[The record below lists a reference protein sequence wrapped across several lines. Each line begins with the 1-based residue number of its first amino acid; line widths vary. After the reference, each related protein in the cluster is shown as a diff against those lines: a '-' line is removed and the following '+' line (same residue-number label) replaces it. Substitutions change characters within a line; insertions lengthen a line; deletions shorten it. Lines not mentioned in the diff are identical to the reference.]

1 MNSKLHKLSAV
12 INVAFAIVLMLTAT
26 LLPHHHHGDAACMA
40 IERCADDGAVNDPH
54 TGHAGDNACQG
65 GGCTVSATAK
75 AAKQTTVQTSDSKPK
90 PKGKQLVNAWL
101 SDGIGIPH
109 ISEVYGYDREPQTFF
124 PTRQNPATNK
134 RGPPAGNL
142 TA

>member
-1 MNSKLHKLSAV
+1 MNSKLHKLSAI
-12 INVAFAIVLMLTAT
+12 INVAFAIALMLSAT
-26 LLPHHHHGDAACMA
+26 LFPHHHHGDAACMA
-40 IERCADDGAVNDPH
+40 IERCADDGAVNDSH
-54 TGHAGDNACQG
+54 TGHAGDNSCQG

-90 PKGKQLVNAWL
+90 PDGKQFVFAWL
-101 SDGIGIPH
+101 SDSIWISH
-109 ISEVYGYDREPQTFF
+109 VSEVYGYDREPQTFF
-124 PTRQNPATNK
+124 PTRSNAVANK